1 MLHENA
7 LVFSQSEV
15 RNFSMY
21 IITRVIQPIIFQSY
35 WSCNGFWKDQ
45 HVEKCLECFFGVII
59 TFVFNC
65 RSVLFLMPCIS
76 LHHLDLFWG
85 MTLWVWSRSGR
96 TMDLSCI
103 ERLYPSVVLQQT
115 WESLDYGT
123 EELCLWTRYVIQKL
137 LIHNFSVMHSFENAS

>member
-1 MLHENA
+1 MLISTNKISMTTKLHEPVAFALFVICTHYNFALVLHENA

-45 HVEKCLECFFGVII
+45 HVGKFLECFFGVII

-76 LHHLDLFWG
+76 LHHLDLFRG
-85 MTLWVWSRSGR
+85 MILWVWSRSGK

-115 WESLDYGT
+115 
-123 EELCLWTRYVIQKL
+123 
-137 LIHNFSVMHSFENAS
+137 